1 LWIARKTPRRGFT
14 LIELLVVIAI
24 IAILI
29 GLLLP
34 AVQKVREAAARTQCV
49 NNLKQIGLAIHN
61 YHDVNQKFPYEDVT
75 ATWSG
80 WPTWPIQILPY
91 MEQSALYN
99 NLIAAGPGGAS
110 KVALPVKSYICP
122 SRRSTSV
129 GARIDYAGAYN
140 GGIDEADITSYLGNA
155 AKANQSILNTPGTT
169 LSVVTN
175 LGGSSTTLLV
185 GHKILRPNHYNGGSA
200 KDRGYWDWHK
210 AQTGYDHMRWCDR
223 FAGGTNHALGAVQDN
238 NGVDENH
245 FGGPHPGSSPMLWA
259 DASVSLYPYSYTAP
273 GLSNDATFQEFWA
286 FNRSYPMPHP

>member
-1 LWIARKTPRRGFT
+1 VFLCPKRRLPHLGFT

-61 YHDVNQKFPYEDVT
+61 YHDTNQMFPFED
-75 ATWSG
+75 G
-80 WPTWPIQILPY
+80 NWPTWSIQILAY

-110 KVALPVKSYICP
+110 GVAMPVKSYICP

-140 GGIDEADITSYLGNA
+140 GGIQEQDITSVVPA
-155 AKANQSILNTPGTT
+155 ATGNQSILNTQGTT
-169 LSVVTN
+169 LSVVTS
-175 LGGSSTTLLV
+175 LGGSSGTLLV
-185 GHKILRPNHYNGGSA
+185 AHKILQPQNYNGGSA
-200 KDRGYWDWHK
+200 KDPGYWNATK
-210 AQTGYDHMRWCDR
+210 AQSGYDHMRWCDT
-223 FAGGTNHALGAVQDN
+223 FAGGTNAHRGFFQDN

-245 FGGPHPGSSPMLWA
+245 FGGPHPGSSPVLWG
-259 DASVSLYPYSYTAP
+259 DASVSLFPYGYTAN
-273 GLSNDATFQEFWA
+273 GWNDCATWQEFWA
-286 FNRSYPMPHP
+286 FNRNVPLSNP